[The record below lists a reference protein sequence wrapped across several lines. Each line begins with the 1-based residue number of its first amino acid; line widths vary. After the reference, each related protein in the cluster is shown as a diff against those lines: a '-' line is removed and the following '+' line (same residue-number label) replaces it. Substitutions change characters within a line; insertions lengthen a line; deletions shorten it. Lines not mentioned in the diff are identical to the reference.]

1 MNDERCDLVENFIE
15 QYNKSYIDGEWIVGD
30 IGRTVDIV
38 NPYDNSIIT
47 SVTLASLRQVKE
59 AFKIAEARQKEWA
72 HSSVND
78 KKEIFRK
85 AADFFQNNRKEIIDI
100 VSRETG
106 GTLLKAE
113 LELNL
118 SIDILKETFNYMDSL
133 DEVKEVHS
141 TIEGKRNKIYRQPL
155 GVISSISPF
164 NFPMNLSMRS
174 IIPVIALGNTV
185 VHKADLQVGL
195 TGGSI
200 IARAFDYAGLP
211 KGVFQSI
218 LTDPDE
224 IKDEMLENPVIQL
237 IAFTGS
243 TGFGKHIG
251 KVAGENL
258 KRVALELGGNNPFVV
273 LQDAAVDKAV
283 DAAIF
288 GKFMHQGQICMC
300 INRIIV
306 HKDLYDAFTAK
317 FIERASKLPYGDQTK
332 PETVIGPL
340 INEKQIEKVLGL
352 IEKAE
357 KDGVKLGLTGKRDG
371 NVLTPYVFVDVQ
383 NSDEIAQTELF
394 SPVVSIIRAET
405 DDHAIELA
413 NDTIYGLTSSIFTSD
428 LKKGEAYG
436 LKIDSGMTHVNDQT
450 VNDAANIPFGGN
462 KQSGM
467 GRFGNPWVIDEFTK
481 LKWISVQ
488 DEYRE
493 FPF

>member
-1 MNDERCDLVENFIE
+1 MENFTE
-15 QYNKSYIDGEWIVGD
+15 KYSKSYLDGKWVDGD
-30 IGRTVDIV
+30 TGRKEDIV
-38 NPYDNSIIT
+38 NPYDHSVIT
-47 SVTLASLRQVKE
+47 TVGLASLKQLKD
-59 AFKIAEARQKEWA
+59 AYKTAEERQKEWA
-72 HSSVND
+72 HTSVN
-78 KKEIFRK
+78 ERRGIFQK
-85 AADFFQNNRKEIIDI
+85 VAEFLQNNRDEIIPI

-118 SIDILKETFNYMDSL
+118 TIDVLKETFNYMDAI
-133 DEVKEVHS
+133 DEVKEVHA
-141 TIEGKRNKIYRQPL
+141 TIDGKRNKIYRQPL

-174 IIPVIALGNTV
+174 IAPALALGNTV

-211 KGVFQSI
+211 GGVFQSI
-218 LTDPDE
+218 FTTPEE
-224 IKDEMLENPVIQL
+224 IGDEMLENPVIQL
-237 IAFTGS
+237 VAFTGS

-258 KRVALELGGNNPFVV
+258 KRVALELGGNNPFIV
-273 LQDAAVDKAV
+273 LQDAKVDKAV
-283 DAAIF
+283 EAAVF

-300 INRIIV
+300 VNRIIV
-306 HKDLYDAFTAK
+306 HKDLYDEFTEK
-317 FIERASKLPYGDQTK
+317 FIEHASKLPYGDQTK

-340 INEKQIEKVLGL
+340 INEGQVEKVMGL

-357 KDGVKLGLTGKRDG
+357 KNGVKLGLKGKREG
-371 NVLTPYVFVDVQ
+371 NVITPHVFVDVD
-383 NSDEIAQTELF
+383 NSEEIAQSELF
-394 SPVVSIIRAET
+394 SPVVSIIKADS
-405 DDHAIELA
+405 DDHAIEMA
-413 NDTIYGLTSSIFTSD
+413 NDTKYGLTSSIFTSD

-436 LKIDSGMTHVNDQT
+436 LKIDSGMTHINDQT

-488 DEYRE
+488 EEYRE

>member
-1 MNDERCDLVENFIE
+1 MEKFEIN
-15 QYNKSYIDGEWIVGD
+15 YNKSYLDGNWVDGD
-30 IGRTVDIV
+30 TGHDYDIL
-38 NPYDNSIIT
+38 NPYDD
-47 SVTLASLRQVKE
+47 SVIATVQLASLKQVKNAYE
-59 AFKIAEARQKEWA
+59 IAEARQKEWA
-72 HSSVND
+72 HSSVEER
-78 KKEIFRK
+78 KEIFRK
-85 AADFFQNNRKEIIDI
+85 AAEFMQNNKDDIINI

-118 SIDILKETFNYMDSL
+118 TIDVLKETFNYMDVV
-133 DEVKEVHS
+133 DEVKEVKAS
-141 TIEGKRNKIYRQPL
+141 IEGKRNKIYRQPL

-174 IIPVIALGNTV
+174 IAPAIALGNTV
-185 VHKADLQVGL
+185 VHKADLQVGF
-195 TGGSI
+195 TGGAI
-200 IARAFDYAGLP
+200 LARAFDYAGLP
-211 KGVFQSI
+211 EGVFQSVFTSI
-218 LTDPDE
+218 DE
-224 IKDEMLENPVIQL
+224 IGDEMLENPVVQL

-243 TGFGKHIG
+243 TNVGKHIG
-251 KVAGENL
+251 KIAGENL

-273 LQDAAVDKAV
+273 FGDADVDKAV

-300 INRIIV
+300 VNRMIV
-306 HKDLYDAFTAK
+306 HRDIYEEFKDK
-317 FIERASKLPYGDQTK
+317 FVKRAAELPCGDQTD
-332 PETVIGPL
+332 PDTVIGPL
-340 INEKQIEKVLGL
+340 INEEQADKVMEI

-357 KDGVKLGLTGKRDG
+357 ENGVKAALKGERNGKL
-371 NVLTPYVFVDVQ
+371 LTPYVFVDVDNQ
-383 NSDEIAQTELF
+383 DDIAQTELF
-394 SPVVSIIRAET
+394 SPVASIIKADS
-405 DDHAIELA
+405 DDHALELA

-428 LKKGEAYG
+428 LEKGEAAA

-481 LKWISVQ
+481 MKWVSVQ
-488 DEYRE
+488 EEYRD

>member
-1 MNDERCDLVENFIE
+1 MKNFAIE
-15 QYNKSYIDGEWIVGD
+15 YNKSYLNGEWAEGD
-30 IGRTVDIV
+30 AGRTYDIL
-38 NPYDNSIIT
+38 NPYDDSVITTVSI
-47 SVTLASLRQVKE
+47 ASLKQVKE
-59 AFKIAEARQKEWA
+59 AYDIAERCQKDWA
-72 HSSVND
+72 HSSIEERGD
-78 KKEIFRK
+78 IFRK
-85 AADFFQNNRKEIIDI
+85 AAEFLQNNREEIIEI
-100 VSRETG
+100 VSQETG

-118 SIDILKETFNYMDSL
+118 SIDVLKETFQYMDAAE
-133 DEVKEVHS
+133 EVKQVKS
-141 TIEGKRNKIYRQPL
+141 SIEGKINKIYRQPL

-164 NFPMNLSMRS
+164 NFPMNLSIRS
-174 IIPVIALGNTV
+174 IAPAIALGNTV

-200 IARAFDYAGLP
+200 LARAFDYAGLP
-211 KGVFQSI
+211 KGVFQSVM
-218 LTDPDE
+218 TDIDE
-224 IKDEMLENPVIQL
+224 IGDEMMENPVVQL

-243 TGFGKHIG
+243 TKVGKHIG
-251 KVAGENL
+251 KIAGENL

-273 LQDAAVDKAV
+273 LQDSNIDKAV

-306 HKDLYDAFTAK
+306 HQDLYEEFTKK
-317 FIERASKLPYGDQTK
+317 FIERAANLPYGDQTESK
-332 PETVIGPL
+332 TVIGPL
-340 INEKQIEKVLGL
+340 INQSQLEKVQGI
-352 IEKAE
+352 IEKA
-357 KDGVKLGLTGKRDG
+357 KNTGLKLGLEGKRIG
-371 NVLTPYVFVDVQ
+371 NVLTPYVFVDVD
-383 NSDEIAQTELF
+383 NRDELAQTELF
-394 SPVVSIIRAET
+394 SPVASIIKADS
-405 DDHAIELA
+405 DDHAIDMA
-413 NDTIYGLTSSIFTSD
+413 NDTIYGLTSAIFTSD
-428 LKKGEAYG
+428 LQKGEAYG

-481 LKWISVQ
+481 MKWISVQ